1 MMVPPRK
8 RLLRVGVVD
17 HGLEGN
23 PGFPASELGFS
34 VRWRATPDGAL
45 RAIRRDSV
53 AGVVLQSSFD
63 GADAVMQT
71 ATKIH
76 QREPRLKIWLALSSA
91 RVVMLAV
98 VVGGVQL
105 VDASDKRIALLTLR
119 ELDVLAAI
127 RTGSTNRGIAT
138 TLGISVSTV
147 NRHVEHILAKLG
159 AHNRAQAGALLRMP
173 ASRNV

>member
-8 RLLRVGVVD
+8 RLLNIGVVD
-17 HGLEGN
+17 HGLGGN
-23 PGFPASELGFS
+23 SSFPANELGFA

-45 RAIRRDSV
+45 RAISRLNVS
-53 AGVVLQSSFD
+53 GVVLQSSFD

-71 ATKIH
+71 ATTIH
-76 QREPRLKIWLALSSA
+76 RTNPRLKIWLALTSP

-98 VVGGVQL
+98 VVGGVAL
-105 VDASDKRIALLTLR
+105 MDASDKRLALLTPR

-127 RTGSTNRGIAT
+127 RAGSTNRGIAT
-138 TLGISVSTV
+138 SLGISVSTV

-159 AHNRAQAGALLRMP
+159 AHNRAQAGALNRMP
-173 ASRNV
+173 TSRPG